1 MSTRQQL
8 IANQVVFITGGN
20 SGTGYETAREYYLH
34 GATVYIGCRSDQ
46 RATDAIARIK
56 KGGRCNMYG
65 EFEYETPNAAKVG
78 TIEYINMDLSDLDS
92 VERCAN
98 ELKGKVQRLD
108 MLFANAGIMAT
119 DPGQFTKQG
128 YPLQFGTNVSDS
140 NHYCN

>member
-1 MSTRQQL
+1 
-8 IANQVVFITGGN
+8 
-20 SGTGYETAREYYLH
+20 
-34 GATVYIGCRSDQ
+34 
-46 RATDAIARIK
+46 
-56 KGGRCNMYG
+56 MYG